1 MTNGRHIKTV
11 YYSGVSH
18 LSNVV
23 KTTASA
29 YAFNAVPNAVRH
41 LQTNQYGATLCEVYD
56 ENNGVL
62 HAVMKRNV
70 RGEIHILFKREVV
83 QGE

>member
-1 MTNGRHIKTV
+1 MIKTV
-11 YYSGVSH
+11 YYSGVSK

-23 KTTASA
+23 KTTASV

-41 LQTNQYGATLCEVYD
+41 LQTNEYGATLCEVYD
-56 ENNGVL
+56 ENNGTL

-70 RGEIHILFKREVV
+70 KGEIHILFKREVMA
-83 QGE
+83 GE